1 MQRLSSKAQGLTC
14 SCCCLRGGSNESRRV
29 VKRECRHPEIG
40 GQTKSGQRKT
50 SHSEREAYSQ
60 RADVHGDRRRRIVGE
75 CCEPKTTNFPT
86 NLGTTDL
93 VCYLFSWSAWIFSSR
108 SLRVFFVSP
117 DAMGFNVT
125 CHAFH
130 MELFQQCSRTSMKVR
145 SRKGA
150 REDISLF

>member
-93 VCYLFSWSAWIFSSR
+93 VCYLFRGPLGSFR
-108 SLRVFFVSP
+108 PVLCVS
-117 DAMGFNVT
+117 FL
-125 CHAFH
+125 FH
-130 MELFQQCSRTSMKVR
+130 LTQWGST
-145 SRKGA
+145 
-150 REDISLF
+150 